1 MNTMNTMHEVHLPEL
16 SGSEKQIKWAND
28 IRESLLL
35 AADANVRNAE
45 RNVELMI
52 SPSTTNIPSVA
63 GAEWARETAVKELMS
78 VTKASDIIDARDRLT
93 QDTLERMGKYYD
105 SQLAKATTEEPT
117 AEETPAEEPTTEEPT
132 TEETAGDDP
141 EGTLYDVITPLDDL
155 GIHTDYTYKTA
166 LQWARY
172 FRGPKDVYI
181 LARRPDGSTRRIV
194 DFT

>member
-105 SQLAKATTEEPT
+105 SQLAKATTEE
-117 AEETPAEEPTTEEPT
+117 
-132 TEETAGDDP
+132 TAGDDP